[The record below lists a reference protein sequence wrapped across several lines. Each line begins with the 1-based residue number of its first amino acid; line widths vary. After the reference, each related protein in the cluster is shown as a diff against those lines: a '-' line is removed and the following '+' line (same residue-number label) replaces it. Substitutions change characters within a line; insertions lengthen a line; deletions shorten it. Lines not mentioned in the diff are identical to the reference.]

1 MSAASPSGAA
11 VRAAGPATHPG
22 PGSKAAPGRTAPAL
36 ELIQLNASYGRIE
49 VVHGIDLVV
58 PPQSIVAILGPNGAG
73 KTTTLKV
80 IDGRHPAAGGCVH
93 IAGHHVNGAGADVIA
108 RAGVCSI
115 PEGRGIFPNL
125 TVAENLWLMT
135 QSRTGLSFADVQ
147 ERSYSRFPI
156 LGERHKQLAGTLS
169 GGQQQMLALARAVVS
184 DPALLLVDE
193 LSMGLA
199 PLIVQEL
206 YDVLGQLSSEGMAVL
221 LVEQFAR
228 TALAIADFAALMVHG
243 QIIAVGQPADLDDA
257 IAEAY
262 LGSNA

>member
-1 MSAASPSGAA
+1 MT
-11 VRAAGPATHPG
+11 RTRH
-22 PGSKAAPGRTAPAL
+22 AAPLVPPAL
-36 ELIQLNASYGRIE
+36 ELIGIRASYGQIE

-58 PPQSIVAILGPNGAG
+58 PPRSIVAILGPNGAG

-80 IDGRHPAAGGCVH
+80 IDGRHRASAGCVH
-93 IAGHHVNGAGADVIA
+93 IAGSHVNGAGADAIA

-135 QSRTGLSFADVQ
+135 QSRIDLTFEEVQ
-147 ERSYSRFPI
+147 ERAYARFPI
-156 LGERHKQLAGTLS
+156 LGERRRQLAGTLS
-169 GGQQQMLALARAVVS
+169 GGQQQMLAVSRAVVT

-199 PLIVQEL
+199 PLIVKEL
-206 YDVLGQLSSEGMAVL
+206 YDVIGQLSADGMAVL

-243 QIIAVGQPADLDDA
+243 EISAVGQPSDLDDA
-257 IAEAY
+257 IADAY
-262 LGSNA
+262 LGAGV

>member
-1 MSAASPSGAA
+1 MMAAL
-11 VRAAGPATHPG
+11 ATRP
-22 PGSKAAPGRTAPAL
+22 RLAPAL
-36 ELIQLNASYGRIE
+36 ELIGLRAGYGRIE
-49 VVHGIDLVV
+49 VVHGIDLIV
-58 PPQSIVAILGPNGAG
+58 PAESIVAVLGPNGAG

-80 IDGRHPAAGGCVH
+80 IDGRHPASSGHVH
-93 IAGHHVNGAGADVIA
+93 IAGHHVSGASADVIA

-135 QSRTGLSFADVQ
+135 QSRSDLSFSAVQ
-147 ERSYSRFPI
+147 ERSYARFPI
-156 LGERHKQLAGTLS
+156 LGERRKQLAGTLS
-169 GGQQQMLALARAVVS
+169 GGQQQMLAIARAVVT

-199 PLIVQEL
+199 PLIVKEL
-206 YDVLGQLSSEGMAVL
+206 YDVLGQLSAEGMAVL

-243 QIIAVGQPADLDDA
+243 EITAVGQPADLDEAVAD
-257 IAEAY
+257 AY
-262 LGSNA
+262 LGSRS

>member
-1 MSAASPSGAA
+1 
-11 VRAAGPATHPG
+11 V
-22 PGSKAAPGRTAPAL
+22 
-36 ELIQLNASYGRIE
+36 
-49 VVHGIDLVV
+49 
-58 PPQSIVAILGPNGAG
+58 LGPNGAG

-80 IDGRHPAAGGCVH
+80 IDGRHPATAGCVH
-93 IAGHHVNGAGADVIA
+93 IAGHHVSGAPADGIA

-135 QSRTGLSFADVQ
+135 QSRKGLDQAEVQ
-147 ERSYSRFPI
+147 ERAYARFPI
-156 LGERHKQLAGTLS
+156 LGERRKQLAGTLS
-169 GGQQQMLALARAVVS
+169 GGQQQMLALCRAVVT

-199 PLIVQEL
+199 PLIVKDL
-206 YDVLGQLSSEGMAVL
+206 YDVLGQLSDEGMAVL

-243 QIIAVGQPADLDDA
+243 EIVAVGQPADLDEA
-257 IAEAY
+257 VAAAY
-262 LGSNA
+262 LGGQS